1 MRHSFRFVGLLV
13 GAALAAACSQG
24 DPELASTWTKQ
35 LSDASPTKQLQA
47 LEELA
52 RINDPSSAEA
62 VAAMLPDAEGEVKLQ
77 AVKTLRKLG
86 QESAVPALVEA
97 IDYGLATGSDPATK
111 LGNET
116 NKEIAD
122 TLGDLRAGGAVE
134 PLMRLAKESRDAY
147 VRVAAVNALGAIG
160 DTKAVEVLM
169 EVATNESEETYVNK
183 KAVQALGDLGD
194 PRAVPAINKML
205 FHERRGVS
213 FYPEASFA
221 AYQIGPNAAEPLLDV
236 LAGKDEALNE
246 WADKHN
252 VKREAL
258 YIKAAEILGDLG
270 ERRAIP
276 QLIRYLT
283 YHPPGLDPELV
294 DALAL
299 LVRRNSAMALAKMR
313 ATEAIPALSKAAA
326 AESEGNIRGTY
337 AEALVTIG
345 DRRALP
351 SLVRCSL
358 EGDPMDKTIHARKGC
373 YVALSKLGDEKTLAQ
388 WEKWEKDEPALSTRA
403 CMGKLHYSGEAG
415 RKAAE
420 EHCGALAAE
429 VIKVLKENKP
439 RLAAYGE
446 CRDNVDCWI
455 GKLKDGEKLVRE
467 RAAIELGRL
476 GDPRAIGPLMEALKD
491 NDLEPRYAAIS
502 STDWLA
508 TNHASA
514 LEEAKKRLEALD
526 AQIAEEQ
533 GKVHFARINEDLKR
547 LAVKIRRL
555 DRIGS

>member
-1 MRHSFRFVGLLV
+1 MRHSFRLLGLLV
-13 GAALAAACSQG
+13 GAALVFACSQG
-24 DPELASTWTKQ
+24 DPDQASTWIKQ
-35 LSDASPTKQLQA
+35 LSAKDPNRQVRA

-52 RINDPSSAEA
+52 RIADPTSAGAVEA
-62 VAAMLPDAEGEVKLQ
+62 LLGSAQGEVKLQ

-86 QESAVPALVEA
+86 QKSSVPALTA
-97 IDYGLATGSDPATK
+97 ALDYGVAVGTDPATK
-111 LGNET
+111 LANET
-116 NKEIAD
+116 NKEIAE
-122 TLGDLRAGGAVE
+122 TLGQLRDASAVDA
-134 PLMRLAKESRDAY
+134 LIRLAREAKDAY
-147 VRVAAVNALGAIG
+147 VRVAAVNSLGAIG
-160 DTKAVEVLM
+160 DRKAVDVLM
-169 EVATNESEETYVNK
+169 EVATNEAEETYVNK

-194 PRAVPAINKML
+194 PKAVPAIKKML

-221 AYQIGPNAAEPLLDV
+221 AYQIGPDAAEPLLEV
-236 LAGKDEALNE
+236 LAGKDEPLNQ

-276 QLIRYLT
+276 MLIKNLS

-313 ATEAIPALSKAAA
+313 AKEAIPVLGKAAA
-326 AESEGNIRGTY
+326 EEQEGNIRATY
-337 AEALVTIG
+337 AEALVSIG
-345 DRRALP
+345 DRSALP
-351 SLVRCSL
+351 FLVRCAL
-358 EGDPMDKTIHARKGC
+358 EGDPMDKSVHARKGC
-373 YVALSKLGDEKTLAQ
+373 YVALSKLGDEKTLAT
-388 WEKWEKDEPALSTRA
+388 WEKWEKEEPQLSIRS
-403 CMGKLHYSGEAG
+403 CMSKLDYSGEAG

-420 EHCGALAAE
+420 EHCTELANE
-429 VIKVLKENKP
+429 VVKIVKENKP
-439 RLAAYGE
+439 RLTVYGE

-455 GKLKDGEKLVRE
+455 GKLKDSNKLVRE

-476 GDPRAIGPLMEALKD
+476 GDPKAIAPLMEALRD
-491 NDLEPRYAAIS
+491 QELEPRYAAIA

-508 TNHASA
+508 SNSNEA
-514 LEEAKKRLEALD
+514 LEAAKKQLDKLD

>member
-1 MRHSFRFVGLLV
+1 MRHSFRLLGLLV
-13 GAALAAACSQG
+13 GAALAVACSQG
-24 DPELASTWTKQ
+24 DPNLASTWTKQ
-35 LSDASPTKQLQA
+35 LSANDAKKQLTA

-52 RINDPSSAEA
+52 RIKDPESAGA
-62 VAAMLPDAEGEVKLQ
+62 VAEFLGNAQGEVKLR
-77 AVKTLRKLG
+77 AVKTLRALG
-86 QESAVPALVEA
+86 QESTVSALTAA
-97 IDYGLATGSDPATK
+97 IDFGVATGTDPATK
-111 LGNET
+111 LANET

-122 TLGDLRAGGAVE
+122 TLGEFGAKSAVDA
-134 PLMRLAKESRDAY
+134 LIRLAKDSKDAY
-147 VRVAAVNALGAIG
+147 VRVAAVNALGVIG
-160 DTKAVEVLM
+160 DPKAVEVLM

-194 PRAVPAINKML
+194 VRAVPAIKKML

-213 FYPEASFA
+213 FYPEASYA

-246 WADKHN
+246 WADKSN

-276 QLIRYLT
+276 QLIAYLK

-294 DALAL
+294 DALGL
-299 LVRRNSAMALAKMR
+299 LVRRNAAIALGKMR
-313 ATEAIPALSKAAA
+313 ATEAIPALGAAA
-326 AESEGNIRGTY
+326 AKEAEGNIRATY
-337 AEALVTIG
+337 AEALVSIG

-351 SLVRCSL
+351 TLTRCAL
-358 EGDPMDKTIHARKGC
+358 EGDPLDKTAFARKGC
-373 YVALSKLGDEKTLAQ
+373 YIALSKLGDEKTLAQ
-388 WEKWEKDEPALSTRA
+388 WEKWEKDEPQLSVRA
-403 CMGKLHYSGEAG
+403 CMSKLQYRGESG

-420 EHCGALAAE
+420 EHCGAVAAE
-429 VIKVLKENKP
+429 VIKILKENKP
-439 RLAAYGE
+439 RLAVYGE
-446 CRDNVDCWI
+446 CRDKLECWV
-455 GKLKDGEKLVRE
+455 GKLKDADKLVRE

-476 GDPRAIGPLMEALKD
+476 GDPRAIGPLMEALRD
-491 NDLEPRYAAIS
+491 NDLEPRYAAIA

-508 TNHASA
+508 SNYPEA
-514 LEEAKKRLEALD
+514 LEAAKKELEKLD
-526 AQIAEEQ
+526 AQIEEER

>member
-1 MRHSFRFVGLLV
+1 MRHSFRLVGLLV
-13 GAALAAACSQG
+13 GAAFAVACSQG
-24 DPELASTWTKQ
+24 DPNLASTWIKQ
-35 LSDASPTKQLQA
+35 LSAKAPNQQIKA

-52 RINDPSSAEA
+52 RINDPTSAAPIAE
-62 VAAMLPDAEGEVKLQ
+62 MLPNAQGDVKLR
-77 AVKTLRKLG
+77 AVKTLRTLR
-86 QESAVPALVEA
+86 QESAVPALVA
-97 IDYGLATGSDPATK
+97 ALDYGVATGSDPATK
-111 LGNET
+111 LANET

-122 TLGDLRAGGAVE
+122 TLGEIRAGSSVDA
-134 PLMRLAKESRDAY
+134 LIRLAKESKDAY

-160 DTKAVEVLM
+160 DTKAVDVLM

-221 AYQIGPNAAEPLLDV
+221 AYQIGPNAAEPLLTV
-236 LAGKDEALNE
+236 LAGKDEALNT

-276 QLIRYLT
+276 QLISYLS
-283 YHPPGLDPELV
+283 YHPAGLDPDLV

-299 LVRRNSAMALAKMR
+299 LVRRNAAVALGKMR
-313 ATEAIPALSKAAA
+313 ATEAIPALSAAA
-326 AESEGNIRGTY
+326 AKEAEGNIRATY
-337 AEALVTIG
+337 AEALVSIG

-351 SLVRCSL
+351 ALVRCAL
-358 EGDPMDKTIHARKGC
+358 DGDPMDTTIHARKGC
-373 YVALSKLGDEKTLAQ
+373 YIALSKLGDEKTLAQ
-388 WEKWEKDEPALSTRA
+388 WEKWEKEEPQLSIRS
-403 CMGKLHYSGEAG
+403 CMSKLEYTPSGK
-415 RKAAE
+415 KAAE
-420 EHCGALAAE
+420 EHCAKLADE
-429 VIKVLKENKP
+429 VVKVVKENKP
-439 RLAAYGE
+439 RLAVYGE

-455 GKLKDGEKLVRE
+455 GKLKDGDKLVRE

-476 GDPRAIGPLMEALKD
+476 GDPRAIGPLMAALRD
-491 NDLEPRYAAIS
+491 NELEPRYAAIA

-508 TNHASA
+508 SNHEAA
-514 LEEAKKRLEALD
+514 LEAAKKELEKLD
-526 AQIAEEQ
+526 AQVAEER